1 MIAYLGTGLLGGNFV
16 KNLLEKGNEVHV
28 WNRSPEKAKA
38 LEASGAK
45 AFAEAADAVKGATR
59 IHLTL
64 TDDQVVDD
72 VLEKAEPGFATG
84 VIIIDHSTTSV
95 EGAKKRTSYWKQRG
109 TDYIHAPVFMGP
121 PNALDG
127 TGYMLVCGNQEIIK
141 KIEPELS
148 AMTGKLINCGP
159 DTGKA
164 AGMKL
169 LGNLFLMSLTA
180 GISDTLALAKALHI
194 PASEVETLLCTWNP
208 GAMIPVRIKRILSD
222 QFSDPSWELKMARKD
237 ARLMMEEAA
246 KENQPFTIIPAIA
259 KEMDRWIEKGHG
271 SDDWTIIAKDNV

>member
-16 KNLLEKGNEVHV
+16 KNLLKKGNEVHV
-28 WNRSPEKAKA
+28 WNRSAEKAKA
-38 LEASGAK
+38 LETSGAK
-45 AFAEAADAVKGATR
+45 AFAEPSDAVRGASR

-64 TDDQVVDD
+64 TDDQVVDE
-72 VLEKAEPGFATG
+72 VLEKAEPGFLTG

-95 EGAKKRTSYWKQRG
+95 DGAKKRAAYWKQRG
-109 TDYIHAPVFMGP
+109 VDYIHAPVFMGP
-121 PNALDG
+121 PNALEG
-127 TGYMLVCGNQEIIK
+127 TGYMLVCGDQEIVK

-194 PASEVETLLCTWNP
+194 PSSEVESLLSTWNP

-259 KEMDRWIEKGHG
+259 KEMDRWIDKGHG

>member
-1 MIAYLGTGLLGGNFV
+1 MIAYLGTGLLGSNFV
-16 KNLLEKGNEVHV
+16 KNLLKKGNEVHV
-28 WNRSPEKAKA
+28 WNRSAEKAKA

-45 AFAEAADAVKGATR
+45 AFAEPSDAVRGASR

-72 VLEKAEPGFATG
+72 VLEKAEPGFLTG

-95 EGAKKRTSYWKQRG
+95 DGAKKRAAYWKQRG
-109 TDYIHAPVFMGP
+109 VDFIHAPVFMGP
-121 PNALDG
+121 PNALEG
-127 TGYMLVCGNQEIIK
+127 TGYMLVCGDQEIVK

-194 PASEVETLLCTWNP
+194 PASEVESLLSTWNP

-246 KENQPFTIIPAIA
+246 KGNQPFTIIPAIA
-259 KEMDRWIEKGHG
+259 KEMDRWIGKGHG